1 MGCHSSPLL
10 PGHTYYP
17 KFLHNPITGI
27 QPVHCQGRRPKQV
40 TKNLNQ
46 KFYILTDVFQLNM
59 IRKSVDV
66 GEQEVKSTR
75 EISHDGYNIGTWG
88 VHNVIVLII

>member
-75 EISHDGYNIGTWG
+75 VISHDGYNIGTWG